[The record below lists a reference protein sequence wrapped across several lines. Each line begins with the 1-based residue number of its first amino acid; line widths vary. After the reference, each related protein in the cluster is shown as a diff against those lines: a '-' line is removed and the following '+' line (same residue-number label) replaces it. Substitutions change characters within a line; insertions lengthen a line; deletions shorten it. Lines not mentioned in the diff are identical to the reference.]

1 MCVMKAMP
9 TNTPFYSTLNWI
21 QSTYDSESTQCAFNL
36 GPYFT
41 LVQFRESLRTQCTYV
56 DSCAM
61 PTDRVC
67 VCYLCS
73 KPFKLGVYIMLSLGN
88 TLHICLS
95 LFHNMLHCLATQRD
109 AALATIYEHEI
120 VSATRRIASCHSAS
134 RG

>member
-41 LVQFRESLRTQCTYV
+41 LLVQRVTADPMYV

-88 TLHICLS
+88 
-95 LFHNMLHCLATQRD
+95 MLHMLKPGSQYV
-109 AALATIYEHEI
+109 ALPCD
-120 VSATRRIASCHSAS
+120 ATRC
-134 RG
+134 GTCDNL